1 MQNNDCYYIK
11 IKSNQESDGRL
22 LVVENNTMQ
31 VPFDIQRIF
40 WIRDIKQGAMRGNHA
55 NKKTNIV
62 LIAISGS
69 CDVVVNNGKEE
80 VTYHLD
86 SPEKGLY
93 IKSMLWRTIKNSST
107 DCILEAVCD
116 RKYSATDETFDDFDE
131 YLRELNSIKSEHL

>member
-55 NKKTNIV
+55 NKK
-62 LIAISGS
+62 LILFLLQFQAAA
-69 CDVVVNNGKEE
+69 
-80 VTYHLD
+80 
-86 SPEKGLY
+86 
-93 IKSMLWRTIKNSST
+93 ML
-107 DCILEAVCD
+107 L
-116 RKYSATDETFDDFDE
+116 
-131 YLRELNSIKSEHL
+131 

>member
-1 MQNNDCYYIK
+1 MKNDDCYYVD

-31 VPFDIQRIF
+31 IPFDIKRIF
-40 WIRDIKQGAMRGNHA
+40 WIRDVNANAERGNHA
-55 NKKTNIV
+55 TKRTNIV

-86 SPEKGLY
+86 NPLKGLY
-93 IKSMLWRTIKNSST
+93 VKNMLWRTIKNFSK
-107 DCILEAVCD
+107 DCIIGAVCD
-116 RKYSATDETFDDFDE
+116 SKYSQTDETFEDFDE
-131 YLRELNSIKSEHL
+131 YLRALNGN

>member
-1 MQNNDCYYIK
+1 MKNDDCYYVD

-31 VPFDIQRIF
+31 IPFDIKRIF
-40 WIRDIKQGAMRGNHA
+40 WIRDVKANAERGNHA
-55 NKKTNIV
+55 TKRTNIV

-86 SPEKGLY
+86 NPLKGLY
-93 IKSMLWRTIKNSST
+93 VKNMLWRTIKNFSK
-107 DCILEAVCD
+107 DCIIEAVCD
-116 RKYSATDETFDDFDE
+116 RKYSATDETFEDFDE
-131 YLRELNSIKSEHL
+131 YLRALNGN